1 MNKIIWEDIENDKN
15 NLLMLIGQMSIIYK
29 EHQKHIRVLECNQ
42 WITMLNRRPLNS
54 EYTTDAIL
62 CLKNIINDSV
72 NFLATNYQID
82 NAKIGLRLY
91 GKICNLFNRNINKV

>member
-15 NLLMLIGQMSIIYK
+15 DLLMLIGQMSIIYK
-29 EHQKHIRVLECNQ
+29 EREKHTQALECNN
-42 WITMLNRRPLNS
+42 WITKLNKHPIDTLYS
-54 EYTTDAIL
+54 IEAIL

-91 GKICNLFNRNINKV
+91 GKICNLFNKNINKA